1 MVNYASGLGVAK
13 SSCTRRR
20 SAMHAAHGIA
30 LSQNAAPDGHLAI
43 VDIGVFATA
52 NVLRQRE
59 RTVRSR
65 LRQSIRRRHTT
76 VG

>member
-1 MVNYASGLGVAK
+1 
-13 SSCTRRR
+13 
-20 SAMHAAHGIA
+20 MHAAHGIA